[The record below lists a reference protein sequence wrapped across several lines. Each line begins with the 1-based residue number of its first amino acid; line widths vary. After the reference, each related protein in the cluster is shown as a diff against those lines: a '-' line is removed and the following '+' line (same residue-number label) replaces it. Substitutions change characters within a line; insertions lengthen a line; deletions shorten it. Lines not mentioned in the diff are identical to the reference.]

1 MRQDIRERLAYNHR
15 FQRDNLNKRERV
27 ALKRLSNNKDII
39 IKPADKGG
47 ATVILNTGDYIT
59 EAMRQLNNEEYYKRV
74 EEDLTSQ
81 HEQLI
86 NQCISDL
93 INNGDLDMDT
103 GQLLRPANSRTPI
116 FYMLPKIHKP
126 NNPGR
131 PVISSVNS
139 HTEKL
144 PAYVDEFLRPLAQA
158 LPSHMRDTTD
168 FIIRLQNLGR
178 VPENSILATLD
189 VSSLYTN
196 KDTDDG
202 LAIIEEELAKTG
214 QIQPS
219 AKTLTCLLEK
229 VLKLNNFTFDNHNF
243 IQVKGTAMGTRAA
256 ILRTCIWAGLK
267 INLYTERNGPTT

>member
-1 MRQDIRERLAYNHR
+1 MRQDIKERLAYNHQ
-15 FQRDNLNKRERV
+15 FQRDSLHKRERV

-39 IKPADKGG
+39 IKPADKGE

-93 INNGDLDMDT
+93 INDGDLHMDT

-116 FYMLPKIHKP
+116 VYMLPKIHTP

-131 PVISSVNS
+131 PVISSINS

-144 PAYVDEFLRPLAQA
+144 SAYVDEFLRRLAQA
-158 LPSHMRDTTD
+158 LW
-168 FIIRLQNLGR
+168 
-178 VPENSILATLD
+178 
-189 VSSLYTN
+189 
-196 KDTDDG
+196 
-202 LAIIEEELAKTG
+202 
-214 QIQPS
+214 
-219 AKTLTCLLEK
+219 TCY
-229 VLKLNNFTFDNHNF
+229 N
-243 IQVKGTAMGTRAA
+243 
-256 ILRTCIWAGLK
+256 
-267 INLYTERNGPTT
+267 